1 MFLFDSHCDTPSQI
15 YRGRDVCLD
24 NPYAHVD
31 FPKMKRGG
39 VGAAF
44 FALYTPAELSQPDA
58 AMYALRMISGVRDA
72 VRRSSDAV
80 RLGFFPS
87 EVPRNQEE
95 GKITLFLGMENAAP
109 FGESLAQ
116 LRWFARM
123 GVRYVTLTHNGD
135 NAVADSAAVGRRW
148 GGLSPFGRQAV
159 REMNRLGVMVD
170 LSHASDKAFW
180 DCLEV
185 SETSVIASHSCCR
198 ALCGHRRNL
207 TDEMLQALGEKG
219 GYVGINLYPAFLRDD
234 FGKDPEDAALLDE
247 ADRVEA
253 AFIRNPSDPEA
264 KAAWDRMQ
272 DRLRTIWRPDVGD
285 VVDHI
290 DHAVRLAG
298 IDHVGIGTD
307 FDGITVP
314 PEGLESI
321 ADVQKIFEE
330 MRRRGYGENA
340 ISQVAGGNLRRI
352 FDDIVSYS
360 L

>member
-1 MFLFDSHCDTPSQI
+1 MC
-15 YRGRDVCLD
+15 VD
-24 NPYAHVD
+24 NAYAHVD
-31 FPKMKRGG
+31 FPKMERGG

-44 FALYTPAELSQPDA
+44 FALYTPAELPQPDA

-72 VRRSSDAV
+72 VRRSDGAV
-80 RLGFFPS
+80 RMGSDPS
-87 EVPRNQEE
+87 EVTRNLADERM
-95 GKITLFLGMENAAP
+95 TLFLGMENAAP
-109 FGESLAQ
+109 IGDSLSL
-116 LRWFARM
+116 LRWFAGM

-135 NAVADSAAVGRRW
+135 NAVADSAAVGKRW
-148 GGLSPFGRQAV
+148 NGLSPFGREAV

-170 LSHASDKAFW
+170 LSHSSDKTFW

-185 SETSVIASHSCCR
+185 SETPVIASHSCCR

-219 GYVGINLYPAFLRDD
+219 GYVGINFYPAFLRDE
-234 FGKDPEDAALLDE
+234 FGKRPEDAAVLDE

-253 AFIRNPSDPEA
+253 AFIQNPSDTQA
-264 KAAWDRMQ
+264 KDAWDRMQ
-272 DRLRTIWRPDVGD
+272 DRLRTVWRPDVRD

-307 FDGITVP
+307 YDGISVP
-314 PEGLESI
+314 PKGLESI
-321 ADVQKIFEE
+321 ADVGAVFEE
-330 MRRRGYGENA
+330 MRRRGYDEKA
-340 ISQVAGGNLRRI
+340 ISQVAGGNLLRI

-360 L
+360 K